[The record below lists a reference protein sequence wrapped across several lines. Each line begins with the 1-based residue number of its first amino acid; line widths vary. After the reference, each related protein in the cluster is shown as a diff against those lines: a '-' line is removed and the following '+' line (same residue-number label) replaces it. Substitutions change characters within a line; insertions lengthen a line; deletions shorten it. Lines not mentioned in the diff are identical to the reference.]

1 MMQEV
6 NSQGCDERKND
17 DGEYG
22 SSYWCIKVTPEVLSA
37 GEIFAYAD
45 NVFVSH
51 KGALHLE
58 HAVNEG
64 DLKLHYTQETLII
77 APGQWIAVFAASDED
92 GSLSNIWSHSAHWSE
107 LVTQYRRQ
115 ATW

>member
-1 MMQEV
+1 MQEV
-6 NSQGCDERKND
+6 DSQDCSKREGGGR
-17 DGEYG
+17 EYG
-22 SSYWCIKVTPEVLSA
+22 SSYWCIKVTPEVSSA
-37 GEIFAYAD
+37 EEIFAYAD

-58 HAVNEG
+58 HNVIEG
-64 DLKLHYTQETLII
+64 DLHYTQETLVI
-77 APGQWIAVFAASDED
+77 APNQWIAVFAASDED